1 MRELLK
7 EELKSVTGACKP
19 RCEPV
24 RCEPVKIRECGPTDG
39 GVETGTVSVSSC
51 RPKKSCHGEQPVP
64 A

>member
-24 RCEPVKIRECGPTDG
+24 RCEPVKVRECGPTDG
-39 GVETGTVSVSSC
+39 GTDGLSDGNSC
-51 RPKKSCHGEQPVP
+51 RPVKKICHGTEPP
-64 A
+64 T